1 MIERRGRGY
10 STHSTRDPVS
20 PSRQSF
26 AAVPNSSGLAASCT
40 YPVWAQRTRVLF
52 ADAAKREERGS
63 PHTPQE
69 PLKGAPSFTAP
80 RKIGGRELSPDSNRT
95 ATRTHTRFPPR
106 TTQPT
111 RVTPYRM
118 MRMPSATPAPL
129 EEKNARSGVGCS
141 NHRDR
146 WAWAG
151 GVWDVGGRAMC
162 VSNDASC
169 PEVGRLREHVS
180 MRRGVIV
187 L

>member
-118 MRMPSATPAPL
+118 MRMPICDPCSSRR
-129 EEKNARSGVGCS
+129 EEREERCGLQQSQGSMG
-141 NHRDR
+141 
-146 WAWAG
+146 
-151 GVWDVGGRAMC
+151 VGGRRMGCGGESDVC
-162 VSNDASC
+162 VK
-169 PEVGRLREHVS
+169 
-180 MRRGVIV
+180 
-187 L
+187 